1 MINNIYELDYAIKEL
16 VNSEQGRDKLSMLMG
31 LLDAFNDS
39 FRQCLNEYEKNCIKT
54 DADLQNYIDWKH
66 EFQNTYQVAKML
78 LG

>member
-1 MINNIYELDYAIKEL
+1 MTNIYELDYAIKTL

-39 FRQCLNEYEKNCIKT
+39 FRQCLNDYEKNDIRT
-54 DADLQNYIDWKH
+54 DADLQNYIEWKR
-66 EFQNTYQVAKML
+66 EFANTYQVAKML